1 MLITNLDVDKI
12 VLTNVDSKT
21 SIIEL
26 KVMFT
31 NETPLKFTLQLEDDF
46 NLLILKLIKRIKSLK
61 IPQETDEDEILGGIT
76 VVNIKNEEDI
86 KDRCPKRFFM
96 LDQKLNNLKK
106 TRDATNYM
114 KLFSQI
120 STIEEIIYSKENYK

>member
-61 IPQETDEDEILGGIT
+61 IPQETDEDEIDT
-76 VVNIKNEEDI
+76 TSANEDEELKEDI
-86 KDRCPKRFFM
+86 TQKEQPTD
-96 LDQKLNNLKK
+96 DQDSTKGFIPFLIGFAVGIMV
-106 TRDATNYM
+106 TAG
-114 KLFSQI
+114 FSVLI
-120 STIEEIIYSKENYK
+120 KS